1 MFFDKY
7 DVLKIKRMY
16 LYLSP
21 LMLEFLF
28 PILVWFK
35 KTKYWM
41 LGAMALFHISIAIV
55 MNEFVLQFSMIML
68 ISYTLFLEPQKIEK
82 LLLKSKETIL
92 IAKQQRVTD
101 NKVKL

>member
-1 MFFDKY
+1 
-7 DVLKIKRMY
+7 
-16 LYLSP
+16 
-21 LMLEFLF
+21 
-28 PILVWFK
+28 
-35 KTKYWM
+35 M